1 MTEQNTEQQVNEQQ
15 DLKFNDVVDGV
26 LEVFRKYDAPVDVA
40 LMALAVVASDVAI
53 RVGIDKEV
61 LMTNFSNVFDNVKA
75 LPKHEVHN

>member
-40 LMALAVVASDVAI
+40 MMALAVVASDVAI
-53 RVGIDKEV
+53 RVNIQKDV
-61 LMTNFSNVFDNVKA
+61 LMENFSNVFDSVKEM
-75 LPKHEVHN
+75 PKHEVHD